1 MAKKRAPSAASATA
15 WSADHGAGDAAG
27 EATAELVRHVA
38 LSLPQ
43 AVELETWGEATF
55 RVRHR
60 IFAMISPAGDV
71 VVVKATP
78 QEQSLLLASDPET
91 FAYAAY
97 VGRFGWV
104 AVRLASVEPATLRAL
119 LTDAW
124 RRTAPRRVA
133 AAFDAGR

>member
-1 MAKKRAPSAASATA
+1 MARKKAATTTPRPLEAGDGTGPASA
-15 WSADHGAGDAAG
+15 DD
-27 EATAELVRHVA
+27 VRRIA
-38 LSLPQ
+38 LALPQ

-55 RVRHR
+55 RVRNR
-60 IFAMISPAGDV
+60 IFAMMSPAGATV
-71 VVVKATP
+71 VIKATP

-104 AVRLASVEPATLRAL
+104 TVRLASVELATLRAL

-124 RRTAPRRVA
+124 RRTAPKRLA
-133 AAFDAGR
+133 AGFGDGG